1 VSERL
6 RIGTRGSKLALVQ
19 SGWVERRLRELQ
31 PGLETEL
38 VVIRTSGDTIR
49 DVPLAAFGGKGLFVK
64 EIEAALAA
72 GEIDCAVH
80 SLKDLPGELLPGL
93 QVAAVPEREDARDV
107 VVTRR
112 PGGLAAVAAGS
123 RVGTSSPRR
132 AALLRAL
139 RPDLDVVNLRGNV
152 ETRLRKLA
160 DGEVEATLLAAA
172 GLNRLGITPEHGE
185 PCEPE
190 VFLPAVGQGALAIE
204 VRRGEV
210 PAAVAAF
217 DHGDSRAAVDAERGF
232 LCTIGGTCLTP
243 LAGYATVDSS
253 TVSLRAAILH
263 PSGAPL
269 LRDEITG
276 PRSQAWALGVHL
288 AKRLLAAGGTELLN
302 EIEADS

>member
-1 VSERL
+1 VSAPL
-6 RIGTRGSKLALVQ
+6 RIGTRGSKLALAQ

-31 PGLETEL
+31 PGLATEL

-93 QVAAVPEREDARDV
+93 EVAAVPPREDARDV
-107 VVTRR
+107 VVSRA

-139 RPDLDVVNLRGNV
+139 RPDLEVVNLRGNV

-172 GLNRLGITPEHGE
+172 GLNRLGITPEHRQA
-185 PCEPE
+185 CDPE
-190 VFLPAVGQGALAIE
+190 EFLPAVGQGALAIE

-210 PAAVAAF
+210 PPAVAAF
-217 DHGDSRAAVDAERGF
+217 EHRDSRDAIDAERGF

-243 LAGYATVDSS
+243 LAGYATVDD
-253 TVSLRAAILH
+253 TRVSLRAAILH
-263 PSGAPL
+263 PRGTPV
-269 LRDEITG
+269 LRDEMSG
-276 PRSQAWALGVHL
+276 PRAAAWSLGVQL
-288 AKRLLAAGGTELLN
+288 AERLLAAGGARLLR
-302 EIEADS
+302 EIEAHS